1 MFLKYV
7 RQYFNFSQKELNG
20 VLVLLLLLVIVWLIP
35 MFLNDTPES
44 FDVEKAKKEMA
55 EFERNL
61 VPDKVYSYREVEL
74 NQERATYADFDPNGL
89 PAERWKQL
97 GLSEKQIAVI
107 KRFESKGGHFYKKED
122 VKKMYVISP
131 ETYAKLEPY
140 IQISPPQFEQKN
152 TPTKASKVRI
162 DLNTADSLALDQ
174 VSGIGPAFAIRI
186 LKYRERLGGFYALEQ
201 LKEVYGVDSAHFAQ
215 WLPQLF
221 LNTAAIRKID
231 INTASFEELK
241 RHPYL
246 SYKQINALIQ
256 YRKQHGAYA
265 TLSDLK
271 NIPLFTDEI
280 LRKLAPY
287 FIFK

>member
-1 MFLKYV
+1 MFLKAL

-20 VLVLLLLLVIVWLIP
+20 VLVLLFLLILVWLIP
-35 MFLNDTPES
+35 IFINQTPDS
-44 FDVEKAKKEMA
+44 FDVEKAKQEIA

-61 VPDKVYSYREVEL
+61 APDKVYSYREVEL
-74 NQERATYADFDPNGL
+74 KPGRATYTTFDPNGL
-89 PAERWKQL
+89 SAERWKQL

-107 KRFESKGGHFYKKED
+107 KRFEAKGGHFYKKED
-122 VKKMYVISP
+122 VQKMYVISP

-140 IQISPPQFEQKN
+140 IQIPPTQFEQKS
-152 TPTKASKVRI
+152 TTTKASKVRI
-162 DLNTADSLALDQ
+162 ELNTADSLDLDQ
-174 VSGIGPAFAIRI
+174 VSGIGPAFASRI
-186 LKYRERLGGFYALEQ
+186 LKYRERLGGFYSLEQ

-215 WLPQLF
+215 WVPQLA
-221 LNTAAIRKID
+221 LNTAVVRKMD
-231 INTASFEELK
+231 INTATFEELK

-265 TLSDLK
+265 SLSDLK

-287 FIFK
+287 FICK